1 MRRLI
6 SILAAMLLAAGTLF
20 TAAGAAS
27 AGAAAAPRAKCNPK
41 PGFHF
46 NVSKNGVNF
55 YLGAPRTPT
64 VGAAAFLKPTKN
76 SSTTW
81 NLCAVPGQTQIN
93 NGGLSLTSRSSSVG
107 QLVTLTPTGNNGNGF
122 ISQEWV
128 FNFFT
133 CTVNTCVT
141 FQNVKTH
148 LFLRVRNSGP
158 IMGQTVTT
166 GLTPTNWIV
175 SF

>member
-6 SILAAMLLAAGTLF
+6 FMLAAGLLAAGTVL
-20 TAAGAAS
+20 TGGVAS
-27 AGAAAAPRAKCNPK
+27 AGATAAHQVNCTND

-46 NVSKNGVNF
+46 NVSKNGTNYF
-55 YLGAPRTPT
+55 LGTPRTLV

-76 SSTTW
+76 STTTW
-81 NLCAVPGQTQIN
+81 TLCVLGGQTQIN
-93 NGGLSLTSRSSSVG
+93 NGGLSLTSRSSGG
-107 QLVTLTPTGNNGNGF
+107 QDVTLTAPGNGGNGF
-122 ISQEWV
+122 ASQEWV
-128 FNFFT
+128 YNFFT
-133 CTVNTCVT
+133 CQVNMTCVT
-141 FQNVKTH
+141 FQNVKTT

-166 GLTPTNWIV
+166 GLTPTDWIV